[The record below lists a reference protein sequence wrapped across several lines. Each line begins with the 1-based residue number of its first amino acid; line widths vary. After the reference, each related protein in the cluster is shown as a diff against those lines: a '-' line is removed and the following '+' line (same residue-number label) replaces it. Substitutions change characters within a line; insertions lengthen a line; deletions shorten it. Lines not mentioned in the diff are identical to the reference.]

1 MTVNARNVTL
11 NDETNIDSVP
21 SAYPAMPLKRRCC
34 LAITSKPAMINIV
47 IDSSAAHHRLTF
59 ANSASSTSPINI
71 NCAAQRT
78 AATTRVRE
86 CPAPVNQLD
95 AASRTMSDAA
105 RARSN
110 ALSRIMS
117 ISGLTPSA
125 AWRLQLP
132 ARHANDPTGDSCRLR
147 DIVAYPQRTG
157 MVYLKVID
165 DHRFHPAAVN
175 FVQVRRRFIQQQH
188 LRSIA
193 QQPRERQPL
202 ALAAGEARHLPGEG
216 LGTKPQRRDHRGT
229 VLAEMHACRISP
241 PLTFR
246 RQQPHAAAPLGRRQ
260 VPAALACDAHVAA
273 DAIHIRHRAQEQC
286 FARARYPLQEHAFQ
300 SVQGQ
305 RNRAEV
311 RTAQIFNFQHTEPP
325 PLTSELHLLSQ
336 T

>member
-157 MVYLKVID
+157 MVYLKVMD

-202 ALAAGEARHLPGEG
+202 ALARLLSNRPQVLLLDEPTANLDEVNCGRVEAVVVDYLE
-216 LGTKPQRRDHRGT
+216 
-229 VLAEMHACRISP
+229 VNHACALWVSHDVAQATRIAGRVICMAGGQ
-241 PLTFR
+241 L
-246 RQQPHAAAPLGRRQ
+246 QAPGR
-260 VPAALACDAHVAA
+260 
-273 DAIHIRHRAQEQC
+273 
-286 FARARYPLQEHAFQ
+286 
-300 SVQGQ
+300 
-305 RNRAEV
+305 
-311 RTAQIFNFQHTEPP
+311 
-325 PLTSELHLLSQ
+325 
-336 T
+336 